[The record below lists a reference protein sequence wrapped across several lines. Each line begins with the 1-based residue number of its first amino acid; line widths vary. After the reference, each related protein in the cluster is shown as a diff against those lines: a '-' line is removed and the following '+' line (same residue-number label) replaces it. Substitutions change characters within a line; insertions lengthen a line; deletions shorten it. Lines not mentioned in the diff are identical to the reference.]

1 MSDAT
6 RRTRDE
12 ATFAEGTGRRQRPVI
27 VAVDDD
33 ADVLAAVRRDLRR
46 RYGDDYRIVAAD
58 GGPQGLA
65 AVTELHRRGASI
77 AVMVVDQRM
86 PELEGTDLLVEAKRH
101 YPEAKSVLL
110 TAYADT
116 DAAIQSINQVGL
128 DHYLM
133 KPWQPPDELL
143 YPIVDEL
150 LDDWHAAQ
158 PPAIDGIRVLGA
170 RWDAAA
176 HDIKDFLARNQIPY
190 RFLDVEHDDEGRSL
204 LTTLDDRSRLP
215 AVVLPDGQVL
225 AAPVTG
231 ALAAAIGLTA
241 QARSPFYDLIIIG
254 AGPAGL
260 AAAVYGASEGLDV
273 AVLER
278 SATGGQAGS
287 SSRIENYLGFPN
299 GVSGGDLARRATAQ
313 ARRLGAEIL
322 HPVEV
327 TGVRAEGPARVVT
340 LDDGRELTAHAVVVA
355 TGMRMRE
362 LGVDGVAELTGA
374 GVYYGATLP
383 EAAAYRGERV
393 VIVGGAN
400 SAGQAA
406 VMFSR
411 YAAEVVMVVRAGSLA
426 EKMSTYLVD
435 QIAAIDAIRVLTS
448 AHVARVEGDGHL
460 ETVVLIDADGDTVIV
475 EATGMFVFV
484 GAVPHSDFLQGV
496 VAVNEQGFIPTGPDI
511 SVNGS
516 RPRGWRLERDPYLLE
531 TSVPGIFAAG
541 DVRDQ
546 SVRRVASA
554 VGQGAICV
562 SFVHRYL
569 ATI

>member
-1 MSDAT
+1 MTEATDAT
-6 RRTRDE
+6 PDADPRAGKPARRD
-12 ATFAEGTGRRQRPVI
+12 RPVI

-33 ADVLAAVRRDLRR
+33 PDVLAAVRRDLRQ
-46 RYGDDYRIVAAD
+46 RYADDYRIVAAG
-58 GGPQGLA
+58 GGPEGLEA
-65 AVTELHRRGASI
+65 IGELHRRGAQV
-77 AVMVVDQRM
+77 AVLVVDQRM
-86 PELEGTDLLVEAKRH
+86 PELEGTDLLVEAKTH
-101 YPEAKSVLL
+101 YPDAKSVLL

-133 KPWQPPDELL
+133 KPWQPPEDVL

-150 LDDWHAAQ
+150 LDDWHANR
-158 PPAIDGIRVLGA
+158 PAVIDGIRVLGA

-176 HDIKDFLARNQIPY
+176 HDVKDFLARNQIPY
-190 RFLDVEHDDEGRSL
+190 RFLDVEHDREGRSL
-204 LTTLDDRSRLP
+204 LATLDGGTRLP
-215 AVVLPDGQVL
+215 AVVLPDGNVL
-225 AAPVTG
+225 AQPQTA
-231 ALAAAIGLTA
+231 ALASAIGLTSEA
-241 QARSPFYDLIIIG
+241 SAPFYDLIILG

-260 AAAVYGASEGLDV
+260 AAAVYGASEGLHV

-299 GVSGGDLARRATAQ
+299 GISGGDLARRATAQ
-313 ARRLGAEIL
+313 AKRLGAEIL

-327 TGVRAEGPARVVT
+327 TGVRIDDPARVVT
-340 LDDGRELTAHAVVVA
+340 LGDGRELAAHSLLVA

-362 LGVDGVAELTGA
+362 LSVEGVGALTGA

-383 EAAAYRGERV
+383 EAAAYQGERV

-411 YAAEVVMVVRAGSLA
+411 HAAEVVMVVRAASLA
-426 EKMSTYLVD
+426 DKMSTYLIE
-435 QIAAIDAIRVLTS
+435 QIEGIDTIRVCTS
-448 AHVARVEGDGHL
+448 TQVARVEGEHHL
-460 ETVVLIDADGDTVIV
+460 ERVVLVDGDGGESQIDT
-475 EATGMFVFV
+475 TGMFVFV
-484 GAVPHSDFLQGV
+484 GAVPHSDFLQGI
-496 VAVNEQGFIPTGPDI
+496 VAVNERGFIPTGPDLT
-511 SVNGS
+511 VDGA

-546 SVRRVASA
+546 AVRRVASA
-554 VGQGAICV
+554 VGQGAISI

-569 ATI
+569 ATV